1 MPAMIGALYISHAT
15 MDLNAED
22 LAKILRVSVANN
34 PKRGITGVVMYHE
47 GMFLQ
52 YLEGPD
58 RAVAETLEIIK
69 DDPRHRNMFVLI
81 NDQIAERHFPDWAM
95 ALADPTL
102 MPAADQDLCRRL
114 QEVVSDQASGVLKRQ
129 LQSLVANFHR
139 IADNRPR

>member
-1 MPAMIGALYISHAT
+1 MIGTLYISHAT
-15 MDLNAED
+15 MDLSPED

-34 PKRGITGVVMYHE
+34 PKRGITGVLMYHE

-52 YLEGPD
+52 YLEGPE
-58 RAVAETLEIIK
+58 AQVAETLAVIK

-102 MPAADQDLCRRL
+102 MPPKDQDLCRRL
-114 QEVVSDQASGVLKRQ
+114 HDAVSDHVTGVLKRQ
-129 LQSLVANFHR
+129 LQSLVSNFHR